1 MVWNF
6 DFPVAIWII
15 VLIIESELFF
25 FVQSIYPSNKKYL
38 RMLTVF
44 QKTVLVP
51 QTPVAILSHSVPQI
65 VIVDLVFKQIKHNP
79 TNGPPWGL
87 SAMEEQKLK

>member
-1 MVWNF
+1 
-6 DFPVAIWII
+6 
-15 VLIIESELFF
+15 
-25 FVQSIYPSNKKYL
+25 
-38 RMLTVF
+38 MLTVF